1 MLVGEGVLVWE
12 PHGGGYSGGQR
23 PTPVSGHLS
32 EPEQKGQVYLL
43 GLISQGLV
51 QTILRSPV
59 PVLPCGLLTVLWPS
73 RAHLSGTIG

>member
-1 MLVGEGVLVWE
+1 MGEDVLVWE

-32 EPEQKGQVYLL
+32 EPEQKRAGLL
-43 GLISQGLV
+43 AGLNFSGAGANHFEV
-51 QTILRSPV
+51 TCS
-59 PVLPCGLLTVLWPS
+59 CFTFGLLTVLGPS